1 MEKINKKFAW
11 IVDGSG
17 ANSWGVKNDEAI
29 HLKDDT
35 PFINSTFSFDSKN
48 GGSFLFNWQY
58 PFMFEEGYFL
68 NWNDYLKENK
78 ELPDIDFDIIF
89 LTVMKNYEECTVEK
103 VRKKYPNAK
112 IAGYIKELWQPGQHS
127 FTFDYPGYLRHIEFL
142 KECDAVV
149 LYNMEMGVFRDMQ
162 EKVGTE
168 FSIVTMPMDV
178 DYFYKNFYKQERE
191 LSLFCYLPP
200 IHNRRSNTEQFSRYI
215 SDKYNIKFVDRDVEA
230 YRTQSQENP
239 NEFRLRD
246 FINKW
251 SSCMFHINLDPDC
264 NMPGSQAMQCA
275 ALGVINIGGLNCSH
289 RLLWPETATNDPNI
303 LEGRIRD
310 YLENPSKVHNGVDY
324 AHRTVKKYHDTTSVI
339 EQIKNIKW
347 NR

>member
-1 MEKINKKFAW
+1 M
-11 IVDGSG
+11 
-17 ANSWGVKNDEAI
+17 
-29 HLKDDT
+29 
-35 PFINSTFSFDSKN
+35 
-48 GGSFLFNWQY
+48 FNWQF

-68 NWNDYLKENK
+68 NWSDYLNENK

-103 VRKKYPNAK
+103 IRKKYPNAK
-112 IAGYIKELWQPGQHS
+112 IAGYIKELWQPGQNT
-127 FTFDYPGYLRHIEFL
+127 FTFGYSGYLKHIEFL
-142 KECDAVV
+142 KQCDAVV

-162 EKVGTE
+162 NKVGTE
-168 FSIVTMPMDV
+168 FSIVTMPMNV

-200 IHNRRSNTEQFSRYI
+200 IHNRRNNTEQFSRYI
-215 SDKYNIKFVDRDVEA
+215 SEKYNIKYIDRDVEA
-230 YRTQSQENP
+230 YRTQSQANP
-239 NEFRLRD
+239 NEYKLKD

-289 RLLWPETATNDPNI
+289 RLLWPETSTNDVNI
-303 LEGRIRD
+303 LESRIRD
-310 YLENPSKVHNGVDY
+310 YIQNPMAVNNAVDY
-324 AHRTVKKYHDTTSVI
+324 AHKTVRKYHDTESVI

>member
-1 MEKINKKFAW
+1 M
-11 IVDGSG
+11 
-17 ANSWGVKNDEAI
+17 
-29 HLKDDT
+29 
-35 PFINSTFSFDSKN
+35 
-48 GGSFLFNWQY
+48 
-58 PFMFEEGYFL
+58 
-68 NWNDYLKENK
+68 
-78 ELPDIDFDIIF
+78 
-89 LTVMKNYEECTVEK
+89 
-103 VRKKYPNAK
+103 
-112 IAGYIKELWQPGQHS
+112 
-127 FTFDYPGYLRHIEFL
+127 
-142 KECDAVV
+142 
-149 LYNMEMGVFRDMQ
+149 
-162 EKVGTE
+162 
-168 FSIVTMPMDV
+168 
-178 DYFYKNFYKQERE
+178 
-191 LSLFCYLPP
+191 PP

-310 YLENPSKVHNGVDY
+310 YLENPSKVHNAVDY